1 MTIIKIREI
10 ANYINDYMNGKE
22 QNNYKTFNF
31 FAYSNLY
38 KILSNLL
45 NAYYDK
51 PNNHIIINNY
61 IITISIN
68 DEKYEI
74 LITENELLE
83 PKGPI

>member
-10 ANYINDYMNGKE
+10 A
-22 QNNYKTFNF
+22 
-31 FAYSNLY
+31 
-38 KILSNLL
+38 
-45 NAYYDK
+45 
-51 PNNHIIINNY
+51 NY